1 MMLLNDGC
9 AQLRSASQGRPK
21 PGRPGPEHPNQ
32 PTGQAQEG
40 CLGRRLHA
48 PDHRTPRSCVNPG
61 DKPGFAMWVFRH
73 LNTSA
78 AWAMLRR
85 TKMVRSKILCLFEK
99 MDLPRASEAEAAKV
113 TVSFSQAS
121 AVPATMAWQCRDRLH
136 DGAPSPHLQGGMTV
150 DCGQLSRLVP
160 LSWRCLA

>member
-1 MMLLNDGC
+1 
-9 AQLRSASQGRPK
+9 
-21 PGRPGPEHPNQ
+21 
-32 PTGQAQEG
+32 
-40 CLGRRLHA
+40 
-48 PDHRTPRSCVNPG
+48 
-61 DKPGFAMWVFRH
+61 
-73 LNTSA
+73 
-78 AWAMLRR
+78 MLRR

-160 LSWRCLA
+160 LSWRCLADGGRQPSRQALRSVTFKVTDRVQSHSIQYPRKGLKDGRS